1 VYCDR
6 RWVLRWLGAG
16 LVLCAG
22 CGPSEIRPQGS
33 GDEAKTALLKALE
46 AWKAGGAPDELP
58 KASPKVI
65 IVDQDWSNG
74 RRLADYAIVEDPVL
88 NGSHWRVF
96 AKLTLLRKSQLDKP
110 QRVCYAVTLGPTV
123 SILRSDFLD

>member
-1 VYCDR
+1 MIVHR
-6 RWVLRWLGAG
+6 RDCLRWLGAG
-16 LVLCAG
+16 LVLFAG
-22 CGPSEIRPQGS
+22 CSPSEIRPQGS
-33 GDEAKTALLKALE
+33 GDEAKAALLKVLE

-58 KASPKVI
+58 KASPKII
-65 IVDQDWSNG
+65 IVDHDWAGG

-96 AKLTLLRKSQLDKP
+96 ANLTLLRKSQLDKP